1 MKLLMTTDTVGGVWT
16 YALGLAAAL
25 EPLGVAVV
33 LATMGEPPREDQRRD
48 AARLTNVTL
57 VTGAYKLEWMP
68 EPWDDVRAAGRWLLE
83 LEQAHRPDVVHLNG
97 YAHGALP
104 WRAPVVVVAHSC
116 VASWWRAVKGDDAP
130 ASWDRY
136 QREVAAGIQE
146 ADLVVAP
153 TRAMLSAVV
162 EHYGEPR
169 AVRVIHNASDA
180 RRFVPKPKEPF
191 VLAAGR
197 LWDEAKNVAA
207 LVAVAPRLRWPVCVA
222 GEERAPGGGSGAAP
236 ATPTDSVLPLGR
248 LDRAAMADWMGRASI
263 YALPARYEPF
273 GLSALEAAQCGCALV
288 LGDIDSLREVWDDA
302 ALYVR
307 PDDHDALADA
317 LQRLIRDRRLRADY
331 AGRAAER
338 SRRYDRRMAEHYL
351 VSYRQLVA
359 RRDAL
364 ERADL
369 HPLLPTDY
377 TAGTASE

>member
-16 YALGLAAAL
+16 YALELAAAL
-25 EPLGVAVV
+25 EPHGVAVV

-48 AARLTNVTL
+48 AARLSNVTL
-57 VTGAYKLEWMP
+57 AASAFKLEWMP
-68 EPWDDVRAAGRWLLE
+68 DPWDDVRASGRWLLE
-83 LEQAHRPDVVHLNG
+83 MEQAHRPDVVHLNG

-116 VASWWRAVKGDDAP
+116 VASWWRAVKREEVP

-136 QREVAAGIQE
+136 RREVAAGIHE

-180 RRFVPKPKEPF
+180 HRFVPKPKEPF
-191 VLAAGR
+191 ILAAGR

-207 LVAVAPRLRWPVCVA
+207 LAAVAPRLRWPLCVA
-222 GEERAPGGGSGAAP
+222 GEDRAPGGGAGT
-236 ATPTDSVLPLGR
+236 ATPTEGVLPLGR
-248 LDRAAMADWMGRASI
+248 LDRAAMADWMGRASV

-302 ALYVR
+302 ALYVG

-317 LQRLIRDRRLRADY
+317 LRRLIRDRRLRADY
-331 AGRAAER
+331 AARAAER
-338 SRRYDRRMAEHYL
+338 SRHYDTRRMAEHYL
-351 VSYRQLVA
+351 AGYRQLVA
-359 RRDAL
+359 RRGAL
-364 ERADL
+364 ERA
-369 HPLLPTDY
+369 HCEPLRPTEY
-377 TAGTASE
+377 TARAASE